1 MEWISA
7 NIANIIVL
15 LVVAVVIL
23 LALRGLV
30 RAKQA
35 GCKTEC
41 IGCSVAHIC
50 SRNPKNGKNPLVEAY
65 HQAYPK
71 K

>member
-1 MEWISA
+1 MEWLSA

-15 LVVAVVIL
+15 AGVIVIIL

-50 SRNPKNGKNPLVEAY
+50 SRNPKNAENPIVEAY
-65 HQAYPK
+65 HRTYPK